1 MNILRENKSF
11 RALAI
16 SAFFNKLGSSMY
28 NLVFVSFAATM
39 PNNKLAVG
47 IANIIV
53 LIPVFFTLYI
63 AEKPLPKAL
72 ISKIDSNINVK
83 FVFSDFWKTSFKPK

>member
-53 LIPVFFTLYI
+53 FYW
-63 AEKPLPKAL
+63 
-72 ISKIDSNINVK
+72 DSFNL
-83 FVFSDFWKTSFKPK
+83 FCSY

>member
-1 MNILRENKSF
+1 MKILRENKSF

-39 PNNKLAVG
+39 PNNKYRNKGWWDKIKKEVVDFTGIRSIYFVHISWIIDSDYNLVG
-47 IANIIV
+47 IFYNM
-53 LIPVFFTLYI
+53 F
-63 AEKPLPKAL
+63 
-72 ISKIDSNINVK
+72 N
-83 FVFSDFWKTSFKPK
+83 

>member
-1 MNILRENKSF
+1 MVPIILKSIIIICNINTDWLNVNPKRGTFK
-11 RALAI
+11 
-16 SAFFNKLGSSMY
+16 K
-28 NLVFVSFAATM
+28 
-39 PNNKLAVG
+39 
-47 IANIIV
+47 NI
-53 LIPVFFTLYI
+53 LYI

>member
-53 LIPVFFTLYI
+53 
-63 AEKPLPKAL
+63 
-72 ISKIDSNINVK
+72 
-83 FVFSDFWKTSFKPK
+83 

>member
-39 PNNKLAVG
+39 PNNKLAVA
-47 IANIIV
+47 IANI
-53 LIPVFFTLYI
+53 L
-63 AEKPLPKAL
+63 
-72 ISKIDSNINVK
+72 S
-83 FVFSDFWKTSFKPK
+83 

>member
-1 MNILRENKSF
+1 MKILRENKSF

-39 PNNKLAVG
+39 
-47 IANIIV
+47 
-53 LIPVFFTLYI
+53 LIT
-63 AEKPLPKAL
+63 
-72 ISKIDSNINVK
+72 N
-83 FVFSDFWKTSFKPK
+83 